1 MRHRRVRGAT
11 PIAPRTYFEG
21 TAIGGLSVN
30 SLTVKILLQKLAITV
45 TVGSLLFLLFSSP
58 TVAQVL
64 SPAEK
69 AARVEIT
76 QEPGQPSIGPGRTS
90 EVPLV

>member
-45 TVGSLLFLLFSSP
+45 TVRQP
-58 TVAQVL
+58 AVL
-64 SPAEK
+64 S
-69 AARVEIT
+69 AASNI
-76 QEPGQPSIGPGRTS
+76 
-90 EVPLV
+90 

>member
-45 TVGSLLFLLFSSP
+45 TGSLLFSSP

>member
-1 MRHRRVRGAT
+1 MRGAT

-30 SLTVKILLQKLAITV
+30 SLSVNTLLQKLAITV
-45 TVGSLLFLLFSSP
+45 TVGSLLFSSP